1 MDSHRPEETLIFDNF
16 DLDLLVKVLENTAFS
31 ESPSLFNGIVE
42 LTKLLGPFF
51 LFFIP
56 IFYFFHGAKISDP
69 SIVLSSIYF
78 ISATIFCKFACNY
91 DILPVITLNIGFV
104 KWCSRL
110 YRNQGS
116 LIFAPPRLDW
126 SEQIVVLTGGASGI
140 GELLAN
146 TLAVRNV
153 TVVVLD
159 IKPIVTDNGM
169 ILSPQLVASP
179 LTFV

>member
-1 MDSHRPEETLIFDNF
+1 M
-16 DLDLLVKVLENTAFS
+16 V
-31 ESPSLFNGIVE
+31 
-42 LTKLLGPFF
+42 
-51 LFFIP
+51 
-56 IFYFFHGAKISDP
+56 
-69 SIVLSSIYF
+69 
-78 ISATIFCKFACNY
+78 
-91 DILPVITLNIGFV
+91 ILNLGFV

-126 SEQIVVLTGGASGI
+126 GDQIVVLTGGASGI

-159 IKPIVTDNGM
+159 IKPIVTDNGT
-169 ILSPQLVASP
+169 ILSTQLVASFLISVQIMF
-179 LTFV
+179 LTINVTFLNGKRSWLFPKR